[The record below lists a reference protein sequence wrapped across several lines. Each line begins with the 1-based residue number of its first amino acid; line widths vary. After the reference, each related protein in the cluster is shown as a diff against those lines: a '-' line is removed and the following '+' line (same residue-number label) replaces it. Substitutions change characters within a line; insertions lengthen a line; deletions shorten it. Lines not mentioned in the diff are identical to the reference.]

1 MGTPDI
7 ILVIISGAVG
17 LGIFIGIIYVFA
29 GPVTRGAA
37 WMGRRIGGFIK
48 GEVTDF
54 ARIIA
59 GIVLVPLFG
68 LLAAVSLLFIQ
79 LKAARRFGLAARE
92 EVVRIGIS
100 MYRMAFAHPARL
112 FGLEAAVENIET
124 RIPGVLSGTWG
135 DAISPRDALFPGYTI
150 SGTIPGGGSGAK
162 LYIVDP
168 SEKKRR
174 EFARDFGLVRANA
187 IGKVL
192 IKSFSTL
199 GRDGDGGLPQLVRE
213 SQGLDAGKRLGLILD
228 HGLTTDRFWYAMRF
242 VPGVSLRTTITQL
255 HREAPEEGLSREQ
268 LARVLRYTRDLLET
282 LATYHEQGLW
292 HKDVKPDNIIIE
304 PLTDAA
310 GASTGDA
317 ARLVDIGLVSSL
329 RSAMTLTTHGTEYYR
344 DPEMVRLALR
354 GAKVH
359 EVDGAKFDLYAV
371 GAVLFTMLED
381 NFPAQGVLSPMR
393 KKSPAIVQW
402 IVRRAMADY
411 QQRYASARDMLA
423 DVEFALASATGPLAI
438 DDIKPARLPSMA
450 AQQSDEEPLPENSLP
465 QEPLPPV
472 PPMAALP
479 AAPAAPQQLAQVS
492 TAQAPAARPLTAEVI
507 APPPLPTAQPGF
519 RTAAV
524 ATAQAE
530 EAVQVVVTNWWT
542 GDHRLM
548 PAQR

>member
-7 ILVIISGAVG
+7 VIVIISGAVG

-37 WMGRRIGGFIK
+37 WMGRRIGGFFK
-48 GEVTDF
+48 GEVTDL
-54 ARIIA
+54 ARVIA
-59 GIVLVPLFG
+59 GFVLVPLFG
-68 LLAAVSLLFIQ
+68 LLAALSLLFFQ

-100 MYRMAFAHPARL
+100 LYRMVFAHPARL

-162 LYIVDP
+162 LYIVEP
-168 SEKKRR
+168 NEKKRR

-187 IGKVL
+187 IEKVL

-242 VPGVSLRTTITQL
+242 VPGVSLRTTITHL
-255 HREAPEEGLSREQ
+255 HREAAEDGLTREQ
-268 LARVLRYTRDLLET
+268 LTRVLRYTRDLLET
-282 LATYHEQGLW
+282 LTTYHEQGLW

-304 PLTDAA
+304 PLTDTT
-310 GASTGDA
+310 GKPTGDA

-371 GAVLFTMLED
+371 GAVLFSMLED

-411 QQRYASARDMLA
+411 QQRYASAREMLA
-423 DVEFALASATGPLAI
+423 DVEFALAMASGTDALEEV
-438 DDIKPARLPSMA
+438 KPARLPSMA
-450 AQQSDEEPLPENSLP
+450 GREREDEAALDSTAL
-465 QEPLPPV
+465 
-472 PPMAALP
+472 ALP
-479 AAPAAPQQLAQVS
+479 AGSAIVSAAA
-492 TAQAPAARPLTAEVI
+492 PLTAEVVP
-507 APPPLPTAQPGF
+507 APPPPMPPPLPTARHFQTTP
-519 RTAAV
+519 AV
-524 ATAQAE
+524 TAQADE
-530 EAVQVVVTNWWT
+530 TMELVVTNWWT
-542 GDHRLM
+542 GDHRLV
-548 PAQR
+548 PTRRV

>member
-7 ILVIISGAVG
+7 VIVIIAGAVG

-37 WMGRRIGGFIK
+37 WIGRRIGGFFK

-59 GIVLVPLFG
+59 GFVLVPLFG
-68 LLAAVSLLFIQ
+68 LLAALSLVFFQI
-79 LKAARRFGLAARE
+79 KAARRFGVAARE
-92 EVVRIGIS
+92 EVVRMGIS
-100 MYRMAFAHPARL
+100 FYRMLFAHPARL
-112 FGLEAAVENIET
+112 FGLDAAVENIET

-135 DAISPRDALFPGYTI
+135 DAISPRDALFAGYTI

-162 LYIVDP
+162 LYIVEP

-174 EFARDFGLVRANA
+174 EFARDFGLMRANA
-187 IGKVL
+187 IEKVL

-242 VPGVSLRTTITQL
+242 VPGVNLRTMITQL
-255 HREAPEEGLSREQ
+255 HREAPEDGLSREQ
-268 LARVLRYTRDLLET
+268 LTRVLRYTRDLLET

-310 GASTGDA
+310 GKPTGDA

-359 EVDGAKFDLYAV
+359 EVDGAKFDLYAA
-371 GAVLFTMLED
+371 GAVLFSMLED

-393 KKSPAIVQW
+393 KKSPAMVQW

-411 QQRYASARDMLA
+411 QQRYRSAREMLA
-423 DVEFALASATGPLAI
+423 DVEFALASASGNALLEE
-438 DDIKPARLPSMA
+438 IKPARLPSMA
-450 AQQSDEEPLPENSLP
+450 GRNEDDDAAGDAAAPAPH
-465 QEPLPPV
+465 
-472 PPMAALP
+472 ALP
-479 AAPAAPQQLAQVS
+479 AGSAGASV
-492 TAQAPAARPLTAEVI
+492 TAPLTAEAVPLS
-507 APPPLPTAQPGF
+507 PPVSIQPVTGASSSQAAQQFQTTLG
-519 RTAAV
+519 V
-524 ATAQAE
+524 TAQADE
-530 EAVQVVVTNWWT
+530 MMEVVVTNWWT
-542 GDHRLM
+542 GDHRVV
-548 PAQR
+548 PARR